1 MTRRTRFLAALF
13 GTALAA
19 SSWLA
24 YHHGGEATR
33 GKRQRRFARA
43 VDPIL
48 RRAERESDADATEYP
63 AAWGPRRVA

>member
-1 MTRRTRFLAALF
+1 MTRRTGLLAMIF
-13 GTALAA
+13 GTLAA

-24 YHHGGEATR
+24 YHHGGEPSSRRRA
-33 GKRQRRFARA
+33 RRFAAA

-48 RRAERESDADATEYP
+48 RRAERESDTDATEYP